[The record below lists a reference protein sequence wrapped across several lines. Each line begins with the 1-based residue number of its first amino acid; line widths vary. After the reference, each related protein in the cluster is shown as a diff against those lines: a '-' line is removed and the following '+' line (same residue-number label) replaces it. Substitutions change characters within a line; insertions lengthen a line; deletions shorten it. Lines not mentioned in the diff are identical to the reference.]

1 MKLLRNVF
9 KRIVLIIIMLS
20 LLITFLATPNSY
32 AKLDLKEGDFYYTGT
47 TKGTYAASTNIFAW
61 LINNLGEII
70 DWLMGIITF
79 GVRIVF
85 VGWTALFEKILTWTL
100 EMSTGIAA
108 DGSVVES
115 STDLSS
121 VTNSANNVTVEAIVY
136 NRVPALS
143 ADVFDLEY
151 DRTHSG
157 TGRKLVCE
165 DCGQDVEIC
174 KNVVFKDFD
183 ATKTYGCVG
192 KDEEGNTCE
201 CNGCEDC
208 ETYLAQLKIEE
219 PTILKLRQLV
229 STWYHLIRLL
239 AMAAMLVVLIA
250 VGIKMALSTIA
261 SDKAVYKRML
271 VDWVVGVIMI
281 FALHYFMI
289 FVIHMNGV
297 LVEVIENSAQSIN
310 KVSMMQ
316 ISEDEQEI
324 ANTEIELK
332 VYEEVRTRAY
342 DPKLMN
348 GLIGM
353 VMYMTLVFL
362 AFKYTIIYAK
372 RLLTIIVLTLMAPAV
387 GVAYAL
393 QKVISGKSSALKTWM
408 AEYIMNVII
417 QIIHALLYAVFIS
430 QALVLSLQSISG
442 MVIALILMNY
452 TSKADVLFKKIFKFG
467 GGDSLVGHT
476 EGALEASM
484 QGLQTAKGLVTGA
497 KPLAKVL
504 TNTPYAKA
512 LKGAGKLA
520 VAGVV
525 GGVGAGVTAIG
536 DAVDRRRERKEEEAE
551 EALGMDPIE
560 GSATGLEEEEKY
572 KQQLQ

>member
-208 ETYLAQLKIEE
+208 ETYLAQLKMIHFYRNV
-219 PTILKLRQLV
+219 I
-229 STWYHLIRLL
+229 
-239 AMAAMLVVLIA
+239 VL
-250 VGIKMALSTIA
+250 
-261 SDKAVYKRML
+261 
-271 VDWVVGVIMI
+271 
-281 FALHYFMI
+281 
-289 FVIHMNGV
+289 
-297 LVEVIENSAQSIN
+297 
-310 KVSMMQ
+310 
-316 ISEDEQEI
+316 
-324 ANTEIELK
+324 
-332 VYEEVRTRAY
+332 
-342 DPKLMN
+342 
-348 GLIGM
+348 
-353 VMYMTLVFL
+353 MYMSF
-362 AFKYTIIYAK
+362 
-372 RLLTIIVLTLMAPAV
+372 
-387 GVAYAL
+387 
-393 QKVISGKSSALKTWM
+393 
-408 AEYIMNVII
+408 
-417 QIIHALLYAVFIS
+417 H
-430 QALVLSLQSISG
+430 
-442 MVIALILMNY
+442 
-452 TSKADVLFKKIFKFG
+452 
-467 GGDSLVGHT
+467 
-476 EGALEASM
+476 
-484 QGLQTAKGLVTGA
+484 
-497 KPLAKVL
+497 
-504 TNTPYAKA
+504 
-512 LKGAGKLA
+512 
-520 VAGVV
+520 
-525 GGVGAGVTAIG
+525 
-536 DAVDRRRERKEEEAE
+536 
-551 EALGMDPIE
+551 
-560 GSATGLEEEEKY
+560 
-572 KQQLQ
+572 